1 MTGNFNF
8 IMLNSNQETGMI
20 IFIGPIEGINLSQ
33 KKKKG
38 EGINYKFLIGVY
50 GKQNSLISN

>member
-20 IFIGPIEGINLSQ
+20 IFIGPREGINPSQ
-33 KKKKG
+33 KKQKEKG
-38 EGINYKFLIGVY
+38 LIINF
-50 GKQNSLISN
+50 